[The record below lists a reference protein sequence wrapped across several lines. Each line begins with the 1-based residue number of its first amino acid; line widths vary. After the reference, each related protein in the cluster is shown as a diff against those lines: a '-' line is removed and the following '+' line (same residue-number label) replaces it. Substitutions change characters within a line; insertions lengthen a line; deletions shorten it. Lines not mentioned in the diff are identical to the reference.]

1 MNILIDAFGGDN
13 APLEIIK
20 GSRAAKDAYREEITL
35 VGDAAKIKACAAEHK
50 IDISDMAVLQ
60 ADDVFQMETQPT
72 EILKSGKNTSMAVG
86 LQALSDGK
94 GDAFVSAGSTGALL
108 VGATFIVKRIKGVKR
123 PVIGGVMPSAKTP
136 FILVDT
142 GANVEC
148 TVPMLCQFAHLGSI
162 YMQKILGVP
171 NPRVAL
177 ANIGA
182 EATKGTKLQVE
193 AFKALSE
200 MDNINFTGNIEV
212 RDIAFGEADVIVA
225 DGFTGNVILK
235 MYEGVAKMITNEL
248 KVMFKK
254 NPVSMLSYL
263 GVKSG
268 MDAFKEKMNYKKY
281 GGAPIIGVQKTVI
294 KAHGSSDAYAIENAV
309 RQAIDCVNGDV
320 AGAIREVLW
329 KGGDTD
335 AGVTG

>member
-1 MNILIDAFGGDN
+1 MHILIDAFGGDN
-13 APLEIIK
+13 APLEILK
-20 GSRAAKDAYREEITL
+20 GARDAKDAFHEEITL
-35 VGDAAKIKACAAEHK
+35 VGDEAKIRACAEENSINIADLK
-50 IDISDMAVLQ
+50 ILQ
-60 ADDVFQMETQPT
+60 ADGVFQMETQPT

-86 LQALSDGK
+86 LQALADGK

-123 PVIGGVMPSAKTP
+123 PVIGGVMPSKDKP

-148 TVPMLCQFAHLGSI
+148 TVPMLCQFANLGSI
-162 YMQKILGVP
+162 YMQKILGVQ

-177 ANIGA
+177 ANIGT
-182 EATKGTKLQVE
+182 EETKGTKLQVE
-193 AFKALSE
+193 AYKALSE
-200 MDNINFTGNIEV
+200 MESIHFTGNIEV
-212 RDIAFGEADVIVA
+212 RDIAFGAADVIVA

-248 KVMFKK
+248 KAMFKK
-254 NPVSMLSYL
+254 NPISMLSYL

-294 KAHGSSDAYAIENAV
+294 KAHGSSDAYAITNAV
-309 RQAIDCVNGDV
+309 RQAIDCVNGNV
-320 AGAIREVLW
+320 AGEIAAVLG
-329 KGGDTD
+329 KGGTAD
-335 AGVTG
+335 GSVTE